1 MSSIPPLSIS
11 HTGFHVFNMKKM
23 VRIFTS
29 VYGFHVVD
37 HGPHEN
43 LEEIIF
49 LSTDHRDHHQ
59 LVLYSGRTKDDEKIH
74 YNHVSF
80 RADAL
85 ERLHNIRRKLE
96 KYPGVT
102 RIGAINHGNAWS
114 LYCFDPEGNRT
125 EIFVDTD
132 WHVAQPFGVP
142 LDLALS
148 DDAIRQLTEKMLESC
163 PTAMPFDEWR
173 KKQAEIYG
181 IDSS

>member
-11 HTGFHVFNMKKM
+11 HAGFHVFNMKKM
-23 VRIFTS
+23 VRFLTS

-37 HGPHEN
+37 HGPHEI
-43 LEEIIF
+43 LEEITF

-80 RADAL
+80 RADTL

-102 RIGAINHGNAWS
+102 RIGAINHGNAWAV
-114 LYCFDPEGNRT
+114 YCYDPEGNRT
-125 EIFVDTD
+125 EVFVDSP
-132 WHVAQPFGVP
+132 WHVSQPYESE
-142 LDLALS
+142 LDLSLS
-148 DDAIRQLTEKMLESC
+148 DQAIADATTDMLKNDATAKPFAQWRQEKAVEFGLV
-163 PTAMPFDEWR
+163 
-173 KKQAEIYG
+173 
-181 IDSS
+181 